1 MRAKGLE
8 RRDKVQAK
16 VMRNDGYRM
25 RDVGCGNSTSTV
37 GNMIFLQYIPVD
49 FSLGLQ
55 ENYILRWTFAVNFK
69 KLNIFIKCFAKFPSN
84 FAKISPKFQ
93 FRVLRIF
100 RETEGKFRETRN

>member
-69 KLNIFIKCFAKFPSN
+69 KLNIFIKCFAFREISFEFREN
-84 FAKISPKFQ
+84 FAQISISCFAN
-93 FRVLRIF
+93 IS
-100 RETEGKFRETRN
+100 RN

>member
-55 ENYILRWTFAVNFK
+55 ENYILQWTFAVNFK
-69 KLNIFIKCFAKFPSN
+69 KLNIFIKCFAFREISFEFRSIFAQISTSC
-84 FAKISPKFQ
+84 FAKIS
-93 FRVLRIF
+93 R
-100 RETEGKFRETRN
+100 T